1 MAWEMV
7 AEGSIFNLNDL
18 PQYENQLEEGSRN
31 MLELKL
37 RLPVTDGV
45 AQALE
50 DVLRDAGVEGVRVV
64 NFQNPHIK
72 IYFTKGF
79 PWLAVIVGII
89 LASLIVIALVIAW
102 KLITY
107 IGGVAPGAIPLLALA
122 AVAAI
127 TVVGIYLVRRKP

>member
-1 MAWEMV
+1 MGWEMV
-7 AEGSIFNLNDL
+7 AEGGVVDLINL

-31 MLELKL
+31 MLELEL

-45 AQALE
+45 AQTLE

-64 NFQNPHIK
+64 NFRNPHLK

-107 IGGVAPGAIPLLALA
+107 IGGIAPGAIPILALA
-122 AVAAI
+122 TVAARVYFRGYRNI
-127 TVVGIYLVRRKP
+127 NVG